1 MSTKPPALVY
11 PDTRRTRRAR
21 VVDGTVTVA
30 VYAVAGALC
39 AGTILLGF
47 VWGNPAP
54 VIIGVAAAL
63 VWLVAIRM
71 NLFKIASKIEF
82 CDGVVG
88 WRVSAPFSRR
98 RSGRLRAVRYPA
110 PGYRKYVAFETVDG
124 RTVLVIPGAN
134 LMKFIEQV
142 RTADPGV
149 VIDIRSGRTIRWL
162 KGQLRRQSNTSAGK
176 ASTGPLD

>member
-1 MSTKPPALVY
+1 VY
-11 PDTRRTRRAR
+11 PDIRRTRRER

-30 VYAVAGALC
+30 VYAVAGAFC
-39 AGTILLGF
+39 GGIILLGF

-71 NLFKIASKIEF
+71 NLFKIASRIEF
-82 CDGVVG
+82 CDGVFA

-98 RSGRLRAVRYPA
+98 RSGRLRAVRFPA

-124 RTVLVIPGAN
+124 KTVLVIPGVN
-134 LMKFIEQV
+134 LKRFIEQLG
-142 RTADPGV
+142 TADPGI